1 MGNNNKKNKVRKLKA
16 KNVDFRIS
24 PTEIIFLK
32 LI

>member
-1 MGNNNKKNKVRKLKA
+1 MGKVRKLNFA

-24 PTEIIFLK
+24 PAEIIFLK

>member
-1 MGNNNKKNKVRKLKA
+1 MGNKKKNKVRKFFA

-24 PTEIIFLK
+24 PAEIIFLK